1 LKIRFGSILVYLIW
15 LTFIFS
21 TAQNFGNASEG
32 QARGRAS
39 MLPGGPILNDSTL
52 HVETTFSGL
61 KYPTSMAFLAPNDIL
76 VSEKDGIVQ
85 RIINGHIQSQPV
97 LKVNV
102 DKTDER
108 GLDGLTVYTN
118 KSLNI
123 TNVYLYYTEFKP
135 TFHSQGVTLG
145 NRVYRYQLSDGS
157 LINPKLLLDLPIDPA
172 PSHVGGKMKIGPDGN
187 LYLTVGDMDGSFNF
201 TKYETKAQN
210 YIDGPSPDG
219 RAGILRITQNGS
231 PVGIGILGSTPIL
244 NLYYAYGIKNSFGFD
259 FDPITNKMW
268 DTENGPTFGDEINL
282 VEPGFNSGWA
292 KVQGMWA
299 VNKVTERIDEHTSV
313 TSARLENFNGTG
325 RYSNPEFSWLTPV
338 GPTSLVFMKSDK
350 LGIKYKNDILVSDIK
365 FGNIY
370 HFKLNRDRTQLV
382 LNDVLQDKI
391 ANTMKEAQRTIFG
404 RGFGGITDLEVG
416 PDGYLYVLTFDS
428 TNGTIYKI
436 TSNH

>member
-1 LKIRFGSILVYLIW
+1 
-15 LTFIFS
+15 
-21 TAQNFGNASEG
+21 
-32 QARGRAS
+32 
-39 MLPGGPILNDSTL
+39 MLPGGPILNDSSL
-52 HVETTFSGL
+52 HVETVFSGL
-61 KYPTSMAFLAPNDIL
+61 KNPTSMAFLTPNDIL
-76 VSEKDGIVQ
+76 VSEKDGTVQ
-85 RIINGHIQSQPV
+85 RIINGHIESQPV
-97 LKVNV
+97 LMLNV

-118 KSLNI
+118 ESLNI

-135 TFHSQGVTLG
+135 TFHSHGVTLG
-145 NRVYRYQLSDGS
+145 NRVYRYQLSNGS
-157 LINPKLLLDLPIDPA
+157 LINSKLLLNLPIYPA

-210 YIDGPSPDG
+210 YIDGPTPDG

-231 PVGIGILGSTPIL
+231 SVGIGILGYIPIL

-292 KVQGMWA
+292 KVQGMWV
-299 VNKVTERIDEHTSV
+299 VNKVTERIDQHTSV
-313 TSARLENFNGTG
+313 ASVKLENFNGTG

-370 HFKLNRDRTQLV
+370 HFKLNRDRTQLI

-416 PDGYLYVLTFDS
+416 PDGNLYVLTFDS

>member
-1 LKIRFGSILVYLIW
+1 
-15 LTFIFS
+15 
-21 TAQNFGNASEG
+21 
-32 QARGRAS
+32 
-39 MLPGGPILNDSTL
+39 MLPGGPILNDSSL
-52 HVETTFSGL
+52 HVETVFSGL
-61 KYPTSMAFLAPNDIL
+61 KNPTSMAFLTPNDIL
-76 VSEKDGIVQ
+76 VSEKDGTVQ
-85 RIINGHIQSQPV
+85 RIINGHIESQPV
-97 LKVNV
+97 LMLNV

-118 KSLNI
+118 ESLNI

-135 TFHSQGVTLG
+135 TFHSHGVTLG
-145 NRVYRYQLSDGS
+145 NRVYRYQLSNGS
-157 LINPKLLLDLPIDPA
+157 LINSKLLLNLPIYPA

-210 YIDGPSPDG
+210 YIDGPTPDG
-219 RAGILRITQNGS
+219 RAGILRITQNGRS
-231 PVGIGILGSTPIL
+231 VGIGILGSIPIL

-292 KVQGMWA
+292 KVQGMWV
-299 VNKVTERIDEHTSV
+299 VNKVTERIDQHTSV
-313 TSARLENFNGTG
+313 ASVKLENFNGTG

-370 HFKLNRDRTQLV
+370 HFKLNRDRTQLI